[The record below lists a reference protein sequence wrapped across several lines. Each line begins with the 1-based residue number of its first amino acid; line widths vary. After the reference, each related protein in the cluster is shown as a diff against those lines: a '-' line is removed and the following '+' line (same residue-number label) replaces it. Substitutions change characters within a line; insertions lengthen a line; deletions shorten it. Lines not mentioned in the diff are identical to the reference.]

1 MKSKSTMI
9 DQMFSDHPNE
19 IEPGTTILHIAC
31 PCCGAQ
37 LDIEAGDDVGS
48 IAVIGTPKRI
58 LIPSLSREEELLAM
72 RNGMPPSGRHG

>member
-1 MKSKSTMI
+1 MKSKSMI
-9 DQMFSDHPNE
+9 EQMFLDHPNE
-19 IEPGTTILHIAC
+19 IEPGELILKTRC

-37 LDIEAGDDVGS
+37 LDIEAGDNEGE

-58 LIPSLSREEELLAM
+58 PVPSISREEELLAI